1 MRLPSNRKAKNQDYL
16 AIVRKYHFLFL
27 KSQYV
32 KAPIRHLL
40 YKQPYTMPN
49 TNDYPFLV
57 PFFVVDSYHKK
68 QIWIKFSQ
76 IDTTPSA
83 PPSDYNLIPDVFI
96 PTKYHDIIPK
106 DPIYV
111 NNRYVVPGSRE
122 WFTYMYNVD
131 ESFYPLEDKTARY
144 NRKGKYIAR
153 RPIYRTQVSDEYVPT
168 HIVEKTQQQR
178 IEKLKADALIKEA
191 TYHGTTPK
199 HYYSRTNTVT
209 SLTNASNS
217 FHSRMPN
224 YLAKRKENYEYSFS
238 NAMLDKNLNK
248 FLKNNNLRT

>member
-1 MRLPSNRKAKNQDYL
+1 M
-16 AIVRKYHFLFL
+16 
-27 KSQYV
+27 
-32 KAPIRHLL
+32 
-40 YKQPYTMPN
+40 
-49 TNDYPFLV
+49 
-57 PFFVVDSYHKK
+57 
-68 QIWIKFSQ
+68 
-76 IDTTPSA
+76 
-83 PPSDYNLIPDVFI
+83 
-96 PTKYHDIIPK
+96 
-106 DPIYV
+106 
-111 NNRYVVPGSRE
+111 NNHYVVPGSRE

-153 RPIYRTQVSDEYVPT
+153 RPIYCTQVSNEYVPT

-199 HYYSRTNTVT
+199 HYYSRTNIVT
-209 SLTNASNS
+209 SLTNASDS

-248 FLKNNNLRT
+248 FLKNNNLRTQGAM